1 MVIVTKVGIKPLHS
15 AAIFL
20 AILYTFTFGWM
31 LGNPPRFNSLGSFLA
46 WFLPVVW
53 APTIVAVV
61 LMAIERGGADALR
74 EIRQRL
80 TLPSG
85 AARWLAIAVVVPMA
99 IQFAAIAAARAAGDA
114 APFVAAGGVPQMIGI
129 QMITGAIGEEIGW
142 RGFLLPRLGQRLGA
156 KRAAWAMGVLWS
168 LWHVPAFFTPGLPHQ
183 FMPMWLVL
191 PAVACFGVFMAFVF
205 NRAGGSVLVTMA
217 AHLSLNVFSGI
228 GGIEFSSPVFWGVV
242 AAGMAGTAILATS
255 YAWGDLR
262 DRSVDGGGSPTFS
275 SPC

>member
-20 AILYTFTFGWM
+20 AILYSFTFAWM
-31 LGNPPRFNSLGSFLA
+31 LGNPPRLNSLGSFLA

-53 APTIVAVV
+53 APTVVAVV

-74 EIRQRL
+74 ELRRRL

-114 APFVAAGGVPQMIGI
+114 APFVASSGLPQMVGI
-129 QMITGAIGEEIGW
+129 QIVTGAIGEEIGW

-156 KRAAWAMGVLWS
+156 KGAAWAMGVLWS

-242 AAGMAGTAILATS
+242 AAGMFGAAILATS
-255 YAWGDLR
+255 YAWRDSR
-262 DRSVDGGGSPTFS
+262 DRSVDGGRSPTFS
-275 SPC
+275 SP

>member
-1 MVIVTKVGIKPLHS
+1 MTTS

-31 LGNPPRFNSLGSFLA
+31 LGNPPRLNSLGSFLA

>member
-1 MVIVTKVGIKPLHS
+1 MAISTKVGIKPLRS

-20 AILYTFTFGWM
+20 VILYTFTFGWM
-31 LGNPPRFNSLGSFLA
+31 LGNPPRLDSLGSFLA

-61 LMAIERGGADALR
+61 LMAIEGGSADSRR

-80 TLPSG
+80 TLPRG
-85 AARWLAIAVVVPMA
+85 AARWLAIAVAVPMA
-99 IQFAAIAAARAAGDA
+99 IQLVAIAAARAAGDA
-114 APFVAAGGVPQMIGI
+114 APFVAAGGLSQMLGI

-142 RGFLLPRLGQRLGA
+142 RGFLLPRLGQYFGA
-156 KRAAWAMGVLWS
+156 KRAAWAMGVLWA

-183 FMPMWLVL
+183 LMPMWLVL

-228 GGIEFSSPVFWGVV
+228 GGIEFSSSVFWAVV
-242 AAGMAGTAILATS
+242 AAGMAGMAMLVTSHAWDFEIKQRLPLAD
-255 YAWGDLR
+255 Y
-262 DRSVDGGGSPTFS
+262 
-275 SPC
+275 